1 MDKMQKEIQKF
12 IEKHPEIAKAMDLFR
27 MSMDEYQKAYRFL
40 IEPKTTTT
48 NTTNPPEDIEET

>member
-1 MDKMQKEIQKF
+1 MQNKILKF

-40 IEPKTTTT
+40 NEPKSTTT